1 MISYAPLARTLRE
14 KGRNFN
20 WLEDELGMER
30 GDLKWRM
37 NDGKYISMRTLDRIC
52 GVLGCGVS
60 DVVERREGEQETRK
74 VERFVSVDWRKF
86 ESDAGNLYEASKRIG
101 RSRSYL
107 SMMTGRD
114 RVGRALFGEVCS
126 ALGLAASSYIK

>member
-1 MISYAPLARTLRE
+1 MISYAPLAGTLRE
-14 KGRNFN
+14 KGKNFS

-86 ESDAGNLYEASKRIG
+86 ESDAGNLYEASRRIG

-107 SMMTGRD
+107 SMMTGRE
-114 RVGRALFGEVCS
+114 RVGRAVFAGVCS
-126 ALGLAASSYIK
+126 ALGLDASAYIR